1 MPLLRVSDLS
11 LSFGPHVLLDQAN
24 VQIFKGDRI
33 CLVGRNGAGKST
45 FMKLIEGS
53 IKPDNGSVWRRP
65 ALKIARLEQELPDLD
80 ASTVMDVVASGLAEV
95 GELLSQYHHLL
106 TEDLDEE
113 GMNKLSHLQHELEA
127 KDGWS
132 FQQRI
137 DEVMSRL
144 SLPAAKRMS
153 ELSGGWKRRVALA
166 RALVSAPDLLL
177 LDEPTNH
184 LDVETIE
191 WLEQQ
196 VLEFN
201 GAILFITHD
210 RALAKRLATKIIEL
224 DRGRL
229 RSYDLGYERFLAER
243 DHLLAVEDQQNAL
256 FDKRLAE
263 EEVWIRQ
270 GIKARRTRNEGRV
283 RALERMREQRSQRR
297 NQQGSANIAVEAASG
312 SGKIV
317 AAVKN
322 MSYSIEGD
330 QLINNLNFN
339 LLRGDKIGLLGP
351 NGSGKTTLL
360 NLLLGKL
367 QPTTGE
373 VKLGTRLDIAYF
385 DQMRSILDDEKTIID
400 TVGQGRESIEINGKS
415 RHVISYLSDFL
426 FSPQRARTPLKALSG
441 GERNRVQLACL
452 FSMPANLLVLDEP
465 TNDLDVETL
474 ELLESVL
481 VEFAGTVLL
490 VSHDRDFMD
499 NVVTS
504 TLAFEGHGYVREYV
518 GGYKDWLHQGG
529 GFNKPVPVGQSVTS
543 HLAND
548 NGAQTQNS
556 EVVSSNTARKLGYKE
571 KRELESL
578 PPLIEGLEQQQA
590 ELQNETEQ
598 ANFYQQDHEQVS
610 EKLQQLAA
618 VSSELEQYYER
629 WLELSE
635 S

>member
-24 VQIFKGDRI
+24 VQVFKGDRI

-53 IKPDNGSVWRRP
+53 IKPDGGTVWRRP
-65 ALKIARLEQELPDLD
+65 ALKIARLEQELPDLGE
-80 ASTVMDVVASGLAEV
+80 STVMDVVGSGLAEL
-95 GELLSQYHHLL
+95 GELLSQYHQLL
-106 TEDLDEE
+106 SEDLDDA
-113 GMNKLSHLQHELEA
+113 GMDSLSHLQHELEA
-127 KDGWS
+127 RDGWS

-144 SLPAAKRMS
+144 SLPAGKRMS

-229 RSYDLGYERFLAER
+229 RGFDLGYEHFLEQR
-243 DHLLAVEDQQNAL
+243 EHLLAVEDQQNAL

-283 RALERMREQRSQRR
+283 RALERMREQRSERR
-297 NQQGSANIAVEAASG
+297 NQQGNATIAVEAASA

-322 MSYSIEGD
+322 MSYSIEG
-330 QLINNLNFN
+330 NLLVNDLTFN

-360 NLLLGKL
+360 NLLLGQL
-367 QPTTGE
+367 QPDSGE

-400 TVGQGRESIEINGKS
+400 TVGQGRDSIEINGKS

-441 GERNRVQLACL
+441 GERNRVQLALL

-504 TLAFEGHGYVREYV
+504 TLAFEGNACVREYV
-518 GGYKDWLHQGG
+518 GGYKDWLRQGG
-529 GFNKPVPVGQSVTS
+529 GFNKIAPATPSAT
-543 HLAND
+543 
-548 NGAQTQNS
+548 
-556 EVVSSNTARKLGYKE
+556 SNTREAPSSDLDSGSPARKLGYKE
-571 KRELESL
+571 KRELETL
-578 PPLIEGLEQQQA
+578 PSMIETLEQQQA
-590 ELQNETEQ
+590 ELQKETEQ
-598 ANFYQQDHEQVS
+598 ADFYQQDHQQVND
-610 EKLQQLAA
+610 KLEQLAA
-618 VSSELEQYYER
+618 VSSELEHHYER

>member
-24 VQIFKGDRI
+24 VQVFKGDRI

-53 IKPDNGSVWRRP
+53 IKPDGGSVWRRP
-65 ALKIARLEQELPDLD
+65 ALKIARLEQELPDLGD
-80 ASTVMDVVASGLAEV
+80 STVMDVVASGLAEV

-106 TEDLDEE
+106 TGDLDDE
-113 GMNKLSHLQHELEA
+113 GMSKLSHLQHELEA

-132 FQQRI
+132 LQQRI

-144 SLPAAKRMS
+144 SLPAEKCMS

-229 RSYDLGYERFLAER
+229 RSYDLGYEHFLAER

-297 NQQGSANIAVEAASG
+297 NQQGNASIAVETASA

-322 MSYSIEGD
+322 MSYGIEGN
-330 QLINNLNFN
+330 QLVSGLTFN

-360 NLLLGKL
+360 NLLLGTL
-367 QPTTGE
+367 QPSSGE

-481 VEFAGTVLL
+481 VEFDGTVLL

-504 TLAFEGHGYVREYV
+504 TLAFEGHGNVREYV
-518 GGYKDWLHQGG
+518 GGYKDWLRQGG
-529 GFNKPVPVGQSVTS
+529 GFNKVAPVSKTAGGKRAPESGS
-543 HLAND
+543 A
-548 NGAQTQNS
+548 
-556 EVVSSNTARKLGYKE
+556 VVSESSTRKPGYKE

-578 PPLIEGLEQQQA
+578 PPLIESLEQQQA
-590 ELQNETEQ
+590 ALQKETEQ
-598 ANFYQQDHEQVS
+598 ADFYQQDHEQVND
-610 EKLQQLAA
+610 KLQQLAA
-618 VSSELEQYYER
+618 VSSELEQCYER